1 MYINT
6 KRKSNTNT
14 MQINPQGF
22 NDNMSVAFDDFRNYH
37 NSFSAHHLDVR
48 ATTAMV
54 DEFNDAFPDA
64 NIPHA
69 TTYRPDLD
77 ISDAERREKE
87 FLSQDFYRNK
97 IQAVINEDL
106 PFKEKKKFVQKRMQ
120 TYLSSI
126 PPVEREK
133 YKGFDYF
140 FEKEAQ
146 AARDSEQRLATVNQ
160 YAESSFDRF
169 AGTLTGGVGAGFTD
183 PLILGTLPLGF
194 MYGTG
199 KTFTA
204 NLLRVTAAE
213 AVIAFGATTAIET
226 QVLPFKESVGIE
238 YTVND
243 AAKVVLFST
252 LFGAAIPPVFLGS
265 AKGIQLGYG
274 AAKQQVIKAAA
285 NLSPD
290 LKAKLFV
297 DENFDDVKFM
307 EYFAQNIK
315 NLDAT
320 ELVQVVQELNPT
332 ALEKPQVKS
341 VIEDIK
347 NSVDDNLEK
356 PFEAGADGTIEHI
369 RRMEAAADGLRNNEQ
384 PRILPEST
392 IPVVLK
398 ENRPV
403 AYDTYLTPDQIL
415 FDAETFQFKTG
426 GDKRG
431 VKDTLARVKQW
442 DRDAAGSL
450 MVYEKADGTYFVADG
465 HQRLALAKRLSIAD
479 PDANIIIN
487 TTVRRELDG
496 FTPEEVMAEAM
507 IRNVQNGTA
516 DAVDVARALR
526 VSPEYI
532 GRMANKVAPNSS
544 LYRLSTQLYKLSDD
558 AWGYF
563 MNSGL
568 NARIA
573 AAVGELVDDPAL
585 HLSVIK
591 VLEKTKPAT
600 GIEIRTQI
608 ESILQAGNRE
618 VQTIDMFGTTTI
630 KESLI
635 VERGKVLQSSL
646 NKLKKDKTV
655 MASLVQNEQRIVKDG
670 KNKLDTSYNRT
681 QEEQNAIAIYQI
693 ETLANRKGE
702 ISDAL
707 TRSAKLWADGNQ
719 REATETFI
727 EAIRGAIE
735 RGDTKG
741 ISASGDRRS
750 AIIEGTSSEISKIP
764 EPSLKQK
771 QLDNFDDPNNLVQ
784 NRKNSNQELA
794 SLESELAIS
803 SNNPEFV
810 SGGAIK
816 TSPTVKSAEASIQ
829 DDLGTLQATTIS
841 PPESVFAK
849 ASGTPTSLIDPTI
862 SIGSFNAITK
872 KSILQN
878 TNNVDELLSLA
889 TKHKPDL
896 EATLN
901 NIVIGTKNATIETR
915 VKGAGTT
922 KTKLQKLRNF
932 DENIDG
938 QYIGDYLGGRI
949 LVDTLEDV
957 NKVFRAARDQDIKM
971 IEVENYFITTKDTG
985 YRAIHFNLVTKDG
998 FSMEVQIQHKDL
1010 AAVYKLGKA
1019 YRKYKDKKGELT
1031 KEEVA
1036 DKNALQ
1042 AQDKILFEETYNQ
1055 IKQREGVLDDIDNAE
1070 VVVGEIADGN
1080 EITNVTKTLKQFKDD
1095 IANDELIIGE
1105 LVKRECV

>member
-1 MYINT
+1 MFINS
-6 KRKSNTNT
+6 KRNKNTQT
-14 MQINPQGF
+14 MDINPQGF
-22 NDNMSVAFDDFRNYH
+22 IDNMQVAFDDFSKYH
-37 NSFSAHHLDVR
+37 NSMSAHKMDVE
-48 ATTAMV
+48 TTTNMIN
-54 DEFNDAFPDA
+54 EFNLTFPDA
-64 NIPHA
+64 NIPQIDI
-69 TTYRPDLD
+69 YRPDLD
-77 ISDAERREKE
+77 LTDAERQEGER
-87 FLSQDFYRNK
+87 FAYDNTNPQLAAQY
-97 IQAVINEDL
+97 EDL
-106 PFKEKKKFVQKRMQ
+106 PFKNKKEFAQKKINN
-120 TYLSSI
+120 YLSSI
-126 PPVEREK
+126 PPTERAK
-133 YKGFDYF
+133 YKGYDYF

-146 AARDSEQRLATVNQ
+146 KARDSAARLAKVNQ
-160 YAESSFDRF
+160 FAESGFDRL
-169 AGTLTGGVGAGFTD
+169 AGTLVGGAGAGFTD
-183 PLILGTLPLGF
+183 PLILGTIPFSIALG
-194 MYGTG
+194 GG
-199 KTFTA
+199 PTFAST
-204 NLLRVTAAE
+204 LLRTTATE
-213 AVIAFGATTAIET
+213 AVLAFGATVAIES

-238 YTVND
+238 YSVND
-243 AAKVVLFST
+243 AAKVVMLST
-252 LFGAAIPPVFLGS
+252 LLGAALPSVFLGT
-265 AKGIQLGYG
+265 AKGVQLGYS
-274 AAKQQVIKAAA
+274 AAKSQIIKGVAE
-285 NLSPD
+285 LSPD

-297 DENFDDVKFM
+297 DENFDDKKFVEFFAERVK
-307 EYFAQNIK
+307 QLSPN
-315 NLDAT
+315 
-320 ELVQVVQELNPT
+320 ELILVTQELNPT
-332 ALEKPQVKS
+332 ALAKPKVA
-341 VIEDIK
+341 EA
-347 NSVDDNLEK
+347 VDDIQNSQNEVLDN
-356 PFEAGADGTIEHI
+356 PFEATPDGTLEHI

-384 PRILPEST
+384 PRILDESSV
-392 IPVVLK
+392 PVLPK

-403 AYDTYLTPDQIL
+403 AYDTYLRPDQIL

-431 VKDTLARVKQW
+431 VKDTLAKVKQW

-465 HQRLALAKRLSIAD
+465 HQRLGLAKRLSIAD

-532 GRMANKVAPNSS
+532 GRMANKVAPNSQ

-655 MASLVQNEQRIVKDG
+655 MASLVQNEQRIVQDG

-702 ISDAL
+702 ISEAL
-707 TRSAKLWADGNQ
+707 TRSAKLWADGSQ

-727 EAIRGAIE
+727 ETIRGAIE

-803 SNNPEFV
+803 SNNPELV
-810 SGGAIK
+810 SGGANI
-816 TSPTVKSAEASIQ
+816 TSPTVKSSEASTQ
-829 DDLGTLQATTIS
+829 ADLGTLQATTADPS
-841 PPESVFAK
+841 DSVFAN
-849 ASGTPTSLIDPTI
+849 ATATPTSLIDETI
-862 SIGSFNAITK
+862 SIGSFNPITK
-872 KSILQN
+872 KSVLQS
-878 TNNVDELLSLA
+878 TNDIDQLLTLA
-889 TKHKPDL
+889 AKYKPDL

-915 VKGAGTT
+915 VKLASST
-922 KTKLQKLRNF
+922 KQKVQKLQKV
-932 DENIDG
+932 DSNIDG
-938 QYIGDYLGGRI
+938 QYLGDVLGGRI

-971 IEVENYFITTKDTG
+971 IEVENYFISTKDSG
-985 YRAIHFNLVTKDG
+985 YRAIHFNFVTKDG

-1010 AAVYKLGKA
+1010 AAAFKQGKA
-1019 YRKYKDKKGELT
+1019 YRKYKDKSTLT
-1031 KEEVA
+1031 KEEEA
-1036 DKNALQ
+1036 DRAALA
-1042 AQDKILFEETYNQ
+1042 AQDKILFDQTFAQ
-1055 IKQREGVLDDIDNAE
+1055 IKQREGVLDDIDNVE

-1080 EITNVTKTLKQFKDD
+1080 EITNVTRTLKEFKDD